1 MKIAALQLPSMGMS
15 STRLYKYV
23 RSAHR
28 QGVRLLL
35 LGEYLL
41 NPFFKELQQCTTA
54 MITEQ
59 SMHQLEILKT
69 LAREYHMTIVAPII
83 MVRKKRLYKSIV
95 KVAPSSIAYYDQ
107 QILINYTHWNEEKFF
122 ANAVAPLRSPLVFT
136 IDNVKFAVMG
146 GFELHFDELWRYVSD
161 KNVDVVLLPSIATF
175 ESNQRWQ
182 ELIKMRAFTKSCY
195 VLRANRVG
203 EYFEK
208 EHVWNFYGNS
218 LLASPEGT
226 IVSELKHTEELMVVD
241 VAHSNVV
248 DARRLWG
255 FRESIRRR
263 S

>member
-23 RSAHR
+23 RNAHR

-41 NPFFKELQQCTTA
+41 NPFFKELQQCTVA
-54 MITEQ
+54 MIKEQ
-59 SMHQLEILKT
+59 SEHQLEVLKA

-83 MVRKKRLYKSIV
+83 RVRKQQLYKSIV
-95 KVAPSSIAYYDQ
+95 KVAPSSMAYYDQ
-107 QILINYTHWNEEKFF
+107 QILINYAHWNEEKFF
-122 ANAVAPLRSPLVFT
+122 SNAVAPLRSPLVFT
-136 IDNVKFAVMG
+136 IEKVKFAVMG
-146 GFELHFDELWRYVSD
+146 GFELHFDELWSAVSE
-161 KNVDVVLLPSIATF
+161 KNVDVVLLPSMATF
-175 ESNQRWQ
+175 ESNQRWR

-208 EHVWNFYGNS
+208 EHIWNFYGNS
-218 LLASPEGT
+218 LLALPDGT
-226 IVSELKHTEELMVVD
+226 IESELKDSEELMVVE
-241 VAHSNVV
+241 VTHSNVV
-248 DARRLWG
+248 EARRIWG
-255 FRESIRRR
+255 FKESIRRR